1 MVKRCIAGGCSNTA
15 TATVS
20 LHYFPEEKKI
30 RAAWIRAV
38 KLTRDRWPGPTKY
51 SQLCS
56 EHFSANCFVE
66 QTSEF
71 AREMMSEFG
80 ISYRRRRMLKADA
93 IPTLY
98 SASTMKTS
106 STKKSL
112 AVARQKMVK
121 ETSPE
126 SSSAHGETVLTG
138 TLLSEP
144 QDVSVHARVVSTNCP
159 VCGHQKMETN
169 TKPPPTRTPD
179 INKPNIQHLL
189 VIKEELPAEEQ
200 NCSPKPEPEDQ
211 KPPQIKEE
219 QEEAEITESKF
230 SPVPVKSE
238 DDEEKPQFPELH
250 HNQTEVNIDSAGP
263 DQDECLESD
272 VEDKTSDSSS
282 ESSETDVSDGN
293 WEESSE
299 TQSGL
304 DSVKHKVRVGY
315 RETQKELDEDEQG
328 HGEPRKKPLKC

>member
-106 STKKSL
+106 SKKKSL
-112 AVARQKMVK
+112 AVAKRTKARQKTVK

-126 SSSAHGETVLTG
+126 TSSAHGETVLTG

-219 QEEAEITESKF
+219 QEEAEIMESKF

-238 DDEEKPQFPELH
+238 DDEEKPQLPELH
-250 HNQTEVNIDSAGP
+250 HNQT
-263 DQDECLESD
+263 
-272 VEDKTSDSSS
+272 